1 METKEI
7 RPRSIPTDPEEKAA
21 FLRQIAE
28 EIGDRDLF
36 PEKTAR
42 ARKFFEGLEK
52 SQPRLIP

>member
-1 METKEI
+1 METKEKQS
-7 RPRSIPTDPEEKAA
+7 RKIPTDPKQQAE
-21 FLRQIAE
+21 FLQQLMR

-52 SQPRLIP
+52 SEQRLIP